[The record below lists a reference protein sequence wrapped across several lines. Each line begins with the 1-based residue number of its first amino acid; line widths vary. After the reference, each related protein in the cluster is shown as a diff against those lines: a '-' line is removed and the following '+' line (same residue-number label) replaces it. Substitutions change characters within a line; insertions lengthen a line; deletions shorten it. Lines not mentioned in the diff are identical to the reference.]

1 MLELLRETLENILPS
16 YFITRGDNNPDCIVY
31 NYISKP
37 VCYADN
43 DLKGTE
49 YTILINIICT
59 SNVENYKKQVINA
72 LLNAKFKG
80 GNVQATKIESKE
92 IEGDTVFNTAIT
104 FKYYEKEGK

>member
-16 YFITRGDNNPDCIVY
+16 YFVTRGDNNPDCIVY

-37 VCYADN
+37 SYYADN
-43 DLKGTE
+43 ALKGTE
-49 YTILINIICT
+49 YTVLINIICT
-59 SNVENYKKQVINA
+59 SNVESYKKQVVN
-72 LLNAKFKG
+72 LLLDVGFKG

-104 FKYYEKEGK
+104 FKYYEERR